1 MRFYQ
6 LINERGTVMSTATAT
21 NANSLEL
28 NQGDQFHLGFDVSA
42 SMGTKDCANKTQTR
56 LENLKE
62 KAKVFAEQAN
72 TYDPDGAD
80 YFTFGEKVQSKGA
93 LALDE
98 ANKLIDSLQANEMAT
113 DTAGLIQA
121 SWKRAQEQRAAG
133 ITDNIVLMIFTDGAP
148 TNAEA
153 VKTTIRD
160 ICKNLENRTEYGII
174 FLTVGD
180 IDSNLQAFLTD
191 LDDNLNA
198 KDKNGNDIDIV
209 DVKEFASVDFVRAF
223 AGAISD

>member
-1 MRFYQ
+1 
-6 LINERGTVMSTATAT
+6 MSTATAT

-42 SMGTKDCANKTQTR
+42 SMGTKDCANNTQTR

-80 YFTFGEKVQSKGA
+80 YFTFGEKVVAKIGQPLPDA
-93 LALDE
+93 L
-98 ANKLIDSLQANEMAT
+98 KLIDGLQANEMAT
-113 DTAGLIQA
+113 DTAGLITA

-133 ITDNIVLMIFTDGAP
+133 VTDNIVLMIFTDGAP
-148 TNAEA
+148 SNKDA
-153 VKTTIRD
+153 VKKVIRD
-160 ICKNLENRTEYGII
+160 ICKTLESRLEYGIT
-174 FLTVGD
+174 FLTVGE
-180 IDSNLQAFLTD
+180 DSSLDAFLTE
-191 LDDNLNA
+191 LDDDL
-198 KDKNGNDIDIV
+198 KCVDKNGQPIDIV
-209 DVKEFASVDFVRAF
+209 DVKKFADVDFVRAF